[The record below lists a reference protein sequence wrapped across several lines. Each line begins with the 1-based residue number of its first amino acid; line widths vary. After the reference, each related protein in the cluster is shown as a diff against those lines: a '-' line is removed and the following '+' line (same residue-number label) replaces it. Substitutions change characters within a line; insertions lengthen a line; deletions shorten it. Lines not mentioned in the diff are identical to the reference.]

1 MATAVGS
8 AFFAIFKRH
17 FGMSPSA
24 FYM

>member
-1 MATAVGS
+1 MATAVGT